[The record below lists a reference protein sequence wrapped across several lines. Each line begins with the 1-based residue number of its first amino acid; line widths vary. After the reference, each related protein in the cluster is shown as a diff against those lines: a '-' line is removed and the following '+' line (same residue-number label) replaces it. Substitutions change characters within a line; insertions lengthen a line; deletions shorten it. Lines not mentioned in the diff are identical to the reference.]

1 MFLLQQNIQM
11 QRKNLKNKVIILW
24 FRISII
30 SLELTRVN
38 PDRNIFSINVL
49 LFYSTEVWSIT
60 ITEFRNFKYF
70 DLNLLE
76 MSKSSLILL
85 PTYLPTSLSFPF
97 PPVSYHPPSLYL
109 LYMSLD
115 RTRTSR

>member
-1 MFLLQQNIQM
+1 MSKPDLFVCLSSCDFYIFNFFLS
-11 QRKNLKNKVIILW
+11 ILMV
-24 FRISII
+24 II